1 MGIHIHAYTVFS
13 KEETD
18 KINQIIKLEFPN
30 YFNYDFIIYDA
41 DDLSGYEKEIAV
53 EDIGIPTSFKADFLI
68 SLNNKSSTFNIS
80 EVALIIKERFGSGN
94 IILMQNGEVR
104 I

>member
-13 KEETD
+13 KEEAD

-53 EDIGIPTSFKADFLI
+53 EDI
-68 SLNNKSSTFNIS
+68 
-80 EVALIIKERFGSGN
+80 
-94 IILMQNGEVR
+94 
-104 I
+104 